1 MTVQAHNHTALAS
14 AEVLDPVCGMTISP
28 EDAVGHV
35 EHKGNTY
42 YFCSQSCLD
51 QFRANPDAFL
61 GERPPAPS
69 TPADMERDYT
79 CPMDPEVR
87 QKGPGA
93 CPKCGMALEP
103 VDVGP
108 VTKTEWTCPMH
119 PEIVRDEPGSCP
131 ICGMA
136 LEPRTVT
143 LEETNPELEDM
154 TRRFWWSLAITP
166 SWCRSSCTGG
176 PCKPRSLTAG

>member
-1 MTVQAHNHTALAS
+1 MEGSRLRYTAGDTHVTPRSQPSRRRTCRSPRPGLWNDHLARRCRRACRAS
-14 AEVLDPVCGMTISP
+14 GQ
-28 EDAVGHV
+28 
-35 EHKGNTY
+35 TY

-51 QFRANPDAFL
+51 QFRSTPDAFL
-61 GERPPAPS
+61 AERPAGPIA
-69 TPADMERDYT
+69 PADMEREYT

-103 VDVGP
+103 VTVAP

-119 PEIVRDEPGSCP
+119 PEIVRDAPGPCP

-136 LEPRTVT
+136 LEPR
-143 LEETNPELEDM
+143 
-154 TRRFWWSLAITP
+154 RRHDRGEQP
-166 SWCRSSCTGG
+166 
-176 PCKPRSLTAG
+176 

>member
-1 MTVQAHNHTALAS
+1 MPPPSHHRTAVAPTQ
-14 AEVLDPVCGMTISP
+14 VLDPVCGMTISP
-28 EDAVGHV
+28 DDAVGHIQ
-35 EHKGNTY
+35 HKARTY

-61 GERPPAPS
+61 ARSPATPAI
-69 TPADMERDYT
+69 PADMDREYT

-87 QKGPGA
+87 QRGPGA

-103 VDVGP
+103 VDVTP
-108 VTKTEWTCPMH
+108 ITKVEWTCPMH
-119 PEIVRDEPGSCP
+119 PQIVRDAPGACP

-143 LEETNPELEDM
+143 LEDRNPELEDM
-154 TRRFWWSLAITP
+154 TRRFWWSAGITAPILA
-166 SWCRSSCTGG
+166 
-176 PCKPRSLTAG
+176 LMV